1 MTDVDKPYSR
11 CGVTQYPH
19 RKQTVV
25 FNNTIYFLGIPR
37 SNILR
42 NEGYLVSLMVAEP
55 AGYGT
60 ISSLYNENNKT
71 TRNQPTN
78 GTEPDVTAAGLD
90 LRPVVLP
97 FINCNY

>member
-1 MTDVDKPYSR
+1 M
-11 CGVTQYPH
+11 
-19 RKQTVV
+19 V

-37 SNILR
+37 SNILW

-60 ISSLYNENNKT
+60 NSSLYNENHKT

-78 GTEPDVTAAGLD
+78 RGQLAELMLHATAAGLD

-97 FINCNY
+97 SVTTIIDRIQIDGYFHGYRR